1 MKNLLLN
8 LTFTTLLLSV
18 GYSQC
23 NESNWQDYYPNM
35 QGCDL
40 YGAYLSGAN
49 LSNADLNGVNL
60 CNLTGS
66 PSGDVCE
73 ESGGITDDNG
83 DGYDDTSYDAG
94 FSEGADSVTPE
105 DGIGQS
111 DVDAAY
117 SEGYDAGFD
126 IGALSGDSNGDGVL
140 DVLDLVYFVEIIV
153 SGE

>member
-83 DGYDDTSYDAG
+83 DGYDDVS
-94 FSEGADSVTPE
+94 F
-105 DGIGQS
+105 
-111 DVDAAY
+111 DV
-117 SEGYDAGFD
+117 GYDEGFYDGEETGDVNHSGELTVTD
-126 IGALSGDSNGDGVL
+126 IVIIIENILNGD
-140 DVLDLVYFVEIIV
+140 
-153 SGE
+153 